1 MNISH
6 FDCGFP
12 YIIIDNFYNK
22 NELDLIWRELD
33 FLLDGDKFDSP
44 SDAGAAI
51 NDNGKLSANK
61 KGLFLDSVY
70 QDRKISNILTCNRKL
85 FTNLRAICDYNRS
98 WFFRYLNGN
107 CDHTVL
113 SYYEDEDYYDAH
125 SDQSIMT
132 SLTWLYKEPKKF
144 EGGDL
149 YFKDNIKNF
158 SEYSE
163 YYSTKSS
170 EEKSSSSYLQKIEV
184 KNNRMLIFPSMI
196 PHQVDNVKMDSEY
209 KDKGLGRFCIANLM
223 NNKTSVVTTT

>member
-1 MNISH
+1 MIINN

-22 NELDLIWRELD
+22 NELDIIWKELD

-51 NDNGKLSANK
+51 NDNGKLLANK

-70 QDRKISNILTCNRKL
+70 PNRKISNILTCNRKL
-85 FTNLRAICDYNRS
+85 FTNLRSICDSNES

-107 CDHTVL
+107 YDQTIL
-113 SYYEDEDYYDAH
+113 SYYENEDYYDAH

-149 YFKDNIKNF
+149 YFKDTINNF
-158 SEYSE
+158 SEYYSNKLSE
-163 YYSTKSS
+163 GKSP
-170 EEKSSSSYLQKIEV
+170 SSYLEKIEV

-196 PHQVDNVKMDSEY
+196 PHQVDSVKMDSEY
-209 KDKGLGRFCIANLM
+209 KNKGLGRFVIASLM
-223 NNKTSVVTTT
+223 NHRINQ

>member
-1 MNISH
+1 MNINY

-22 NELDLIWRELD
+22 NELDLIWKELD
-33 FLLDGDKFDSP
+33 FLLDGDKFD
-44 SDAGAAI
+44 GALSTNTAT
-51 NDNGKLSANK
+51 NNGKLASNK
-61 KGLFLDSVY
+61 KGLFLDLVY
-70 QDRKISNILTCNRKL
+70 PNRKISNILTCNRKL
-85 FTNLRAICDYNRS
+85 YTNLRSICNSHES
-98 WFFRYLNGN
+98 WFFRYINGN
-107 CDHTVL
+107 YDHTIL

-125 SDQSIMT
+125 SDQAIMT
-132 SLTWLYKEPKKF
+132 SLTWLYKEPKKY